1 LCADHFDENSF
12 KGEGKKSLKRGS
24 IPIPFRNIVSR
35 ENNNDINMES
45 MPFAKE
51 VADTENTINVMG
63 AKEKRK
69 HENTIRPRTLE
80 NIENDEMRT
89 IISMATITNLSVTAT
104 TFRYDIG
111 RGRCHGMDTF
121 GTTNTIQKK

>member
-45 MPFAKE
+45 MPIAIE
-51 VADTENTINVMG
+51 VTDTENTINVMG

-69 HENTIRPRTLE
+69 HENTIRPRT
-80 NIENDEMRT
+80 
-89 IISMATITNLSVTAT
+89 
-104 TFRYDIG
+104 
-111 RGRCHGMDTF
+111 
-121 GTTNTIQKK
+121 